1 MATIPGGPH
10 LLDDM
15 DVEDFVHDARQLHE
29 DEQLRS
35 GVRPGPSIRQDKTEV
50 MRDEDLAHLKRKFPF
65 LAGFSDHFLKTHP
78 LDRLVKLESAQR
90 KIKELERSKDAE
102 DRLTCNKTS
111 M

>member
-50 MRDEDLAHLKRKFPF
+50 MRDE
-65 LAGFSDHFLKTHP
+65 GSSHFWQDSPT
-78 LDRLVKLESAQR
+78 
-90 KIKELERSKDAE
+90 
-102 DRLTCNKTS
+102 TS
-111 M
+111 